1 MFKAKGVDVSPES
14 VSGFITTFWGFLDA
28 NEEAVAMAKNNT
40 VAQLKASEGFSGAV
54 GLAVLKT
61 VNESKEIQAY
71 MTDPAFLGEISDIAA
86 DALHAQHRPDA
97 SPASEGG
104 AP

>member
-1 MFKAKGVDVSPES
+1 MFKSKGVDVSPES

-54 GLAVLKT
+54 GLAVLAT
-61 VNESKEIQAY
+61 
-71 MTDPAFLGEISDIAA
+71 
-86 DALHAQHRPDA
+86 ALREHRDELRAQGSSHT
-97 SPASEGG
+97 
-104 AP
+104 

>member
-14 VSGFITTFWGFLDA
+14 VSGFITTFWGFLDD
-28 NEEAVAMAKNNT
+28 NDEAVAMAKNNT

-61 VNESKEIQAY
+61 VNESKEIQSY
-71 MTDPAFLGEISDIAA
+71 MTDPTFIGQIADIAA
-86 DALHAQHRPDA
+86 DALHAQHRSDSGA
-97 SPASEGG
+97 SSGMGG
-104 AP
+104 A

>member
-1 MFKAKGVDVSPES
+1 MFKAKGVEVSPES

-54 GLAVLKT
+54 GLLRKRQDRCA
-61 VNESKEIQAY
+61 EY
-71 MTDPAFLGEISDIAA
+71 RAA
-86 DALHAQHRPDA
+86 A
-97 SPASEGG
+97 
-104 AP
+104 